1 MKVAVT
7 DYTFDSLDVERAI
20 LEPIGCQVV
29 GPYVKD
35 EPGSLVTLVA
45 DADCVIT
52 QFAPIDARVIEAMG
66 RARAIVRYG
75 IGVDNVD
82 LDAAR
87 ARGIPVCNVPDYCI
101 DEVADH
107 TVGLILALTRHFIAH
122 RDRVRSGRW
131 GSGAP
136 LHALHALKSLTVGI
150 VGFGRIGRA
159 VAERLRPFRCMTI
172 VADPIVAQDEIE
184 RTGCL
189 PVTFDQLLRTA
200 DVITLH
206 CPSTPATRGM
216 IDVDA
221 FRKMKPGVLFINVA
235 RGDLVDTNALI
246 EALQSGAVGG
256 AGLDVCDPEP
266 IPAGHPLLGMD
277 NVILT
282 PHVASASGPAV
293 ARLRT
298 TAAETAARALRGEP
312 LSNVV
317 NRVSSRAHG
326 EGS

>member
-7 DYTFDSLDVERAI
+7 DYTFDALDVERAI
-20 LEPIGCQVV
+20 LEPIGCQIV

-35 EPGSLVTLVA
+35 QPDSLLTLVA

-52 QFAPIDARVIEAMG
+52 QFAPVDARVIASMG

-107 TVGLILALTRHFIAH
+107 TLGLILALTRQFIAH

-136 LHALHALKSLTVGI
+136 LHALHALKALTVGI

-159 VAERLRPFRCMTI
+159 VAERLRPFGCMTI
-172 VADPIVAQDEIE
+172 VTDPMVPQSKIE
-184 RTGCL
+184 RTGCA
-189 PVTFDQLLRTA
+189 PVTIDQMLRTA

-206 CPSTPATRGM
+206 CPSVPSTRGM
-216 IDVDA
+216 IDA
-221 FRKMKPGVLFINVA
+221 AALSKMKPGSLFINVA

-246 EALQSGAVGG
+246 DALQSGRLGG
-256 AGLDVCDPEP
+256 AGLDVCEPEP
-266 IPAGHPLLGMD
+266 IPPDSLLLGLE

-282 PHVASASGPAV
+282 PHVASASVPAV
-293 ARLRT
+293 AKLRT
-298 TAAETAARALRGEP
+298 SAAETAAKAVRGEP
-312 LSNVV
+312 LPNVV
-317 NRVSSRAHG
+317 NGV
-326 EGS
+326 GS

>member
-7 DYTFDSLDVERAI
+7 DYTFDTLDVERAI
-20 LEPIGCQVV
+20 LEPMGCKVV
-29 GPYVKD
+29 GPYAKD
-35 EPGSLVTLVA
+35 EPGSLLTLVA

-52 QFAPIDARVIEAMG
+52 QFAPVDARVIEAMG

-87 ARGIPVCNVPDYCI
+87 DRGIPVCNVPDYCI

-107 TVGLILALTRHFIAH
+107 TLGLILALSRQLIPH
-122 RDRVRSGRW
+122 RDMVRGGRW
-131 GSGAP
+131 KSGAP
-136 LHALHALKSLTVGI
+136 LHALHALKALTVGI

-172 VADPIVAQDEIE
+172 VADPMVPQDQIE
-184 RTGCL
+184 RTGCM
-189 PVTFDQLLRTA
+189 PVTLDQMLRTA

-206 CPSTPATRGM
+206 CPSLPATRGM
-216 IDVDA
+216 IDAAA
-221 FRKMKPGVLFINVA
+221 FRMMKPGAVFINVA
-235 RGDLVDTNALI
+235 RGDLVDTKALI
-246 EALQSGAVGG
+246 DALQSGRLGG

-266 IPAGHPLLGMD
+266 VPPDSSLLGMD

-282 PHVASASGPAV
+282 PHVASASVPAV
-293 ARLRT
+293 TKLRT
-298 TAAETAARALRGEP
+298 SASLTAAKAVRGEP
-312 LSNVV
+312 VPNVV
-317 NRVSSRAHG
+317 NGV
-326 EGS
+326 GS

>member
-1 MKVAVT
+1 VKVAVT
-7 DYTFDSLDVERAI
+7 DYTFDTLDVERAI
-20 LEPIGCQVV
+20 LEPMGCQVV
-29 GPYVKD
+29 GPYMKD
-35 EPGSLVTLVA
+35 QPDSLLALVA

-52 QFAPIDARVIEAMG
+52 QFAPVDARVIASMD

-107 TVGLILALTRHFIAH
+107 TLGLILALTRQFIPH
-122 RDRVRSGRW
+122 RDRIRSGRW

-136 LHALHALKSLTVGI
+136 LHALHALKALTVGI

-159 VAERLRPFRCMTI
+159 VAERLRPFKCTTI
-172 VADPIVAQDEIE
+172 VADPMVPQAEIE
-184 RTGCL
+184 RTGCM
-189 PVTFDQLLRTA
+189 PVTLDQMLRTA

-206 CPSTPATRGM
+206 CPSTHSTRRM
-216 IDVDA
+216 IDAAA
-221 FRKMKPGVLFINVA
+221 FRTMKPGALFINVA
-235 RGDLVDTNALI
+235 RGDLVDTKALI
-246 EALQSGAVGG
+246 DALQSGRLGG

-266 IPAGHPLLGMD
+266 IPSDSLLLEMA

-282 PHVASASGPAV
+282 PHVASASVPAV
-293 ARLRT
+293 AKLRT
-298 TAAETAARALRGEP
+298 SAALTAAQALRGEP
-312 LSNVV
+312 PPNVV
-317 NRVSSRAHG
+317 NGV
-326 EGS
+326 GS